1 MLLGLNKIASPVIIG
16 VLLILSA
23 LTTSLQFKVSAQ
35 EGNLPRLLARGSSDT
50 IANEVPLKGIRQNGE
65 TTKVSDYKID
75 FNNVIQIGQG
85 QNLVLFPDSSA
96 QGFTITKAKLV
107 NEQKQSTGLVPVPGQ
122 QNIFSLLLIFSSY

>member
-23 LTTSLQFKVSAQ
+23 ITTSQFDVLAQ
-35 EGNLPRLLARGSSDT
+35 DGNLPKLFARGSSDT

-107 NEQKQSTGLVPVPGQ
+107 NEQKQSTGIVPVPGQ